1 LRLNN
6 NYYYWNMTMEQTHRK
21 DFWVKCFLEHSARDK
36 QHRPDPNSKDAGYF
50 ANVCLEQYD
59 KTFNQTTKD

>member
-1 LRLNN
+1 
-6 NYYYWNMTMEQTHRK
+6 MTMEQTHRK